1 MAQGG
6 LDWELIA
13 MVAAA
18 ASSLVIVWDFIA
30 SRAGRGRSDTRK
42 GLLEVAWPVLFIAV
56 MGLLLKFTDFAAVL
70 LLAAVITGLI
80 WLWDVKWARRRRTD
94 GEPEPVVVDMARA
107 FFPVIVVVFL
117 IRSFWVEPFKIP
129 SGSMKPTLLVGDF
142 ILVNKYTYG
151 IRLPVL
157 NKKVVEVNPI
167 RRGDVV
173 VFRYPSDP
181 TVDYIKRV
189 VGTPGDKIVYKG
201 KRLTINGE
209 PVPVQATGFYT
220 DGELNYLRL
229 PTFLEKLGEKN
240 HQMMIVP
247 AQPPVDLA
255 QVRQFPQREDCEYN
269 DDGFSCTVPAGRY
282 FMMGDNRDQSSDS
295 RYWGFV
301 PDDHIKGRAFLVWM
315 NFGDFKRIGNGIE

>member
-6 LDWELIA
+6 LDWEMIA

-18 ASSLVIVWDFIA
+18 ASVAIIAWDWFA
-30 SRAGRGRSDTRK
+30 ARNGSPRSDTRK
-42 GLLEVAWPVLFIAV
+42 GILEVAWPVLFIAV

-70 LLAAVITGLI
+70 LIAAVITGLV
-80 WLWDVKWARRRRTD
+80 WLFDAKVLRRRRTA

-151 IRLPVL
+151 IRLPVI
-157 NKKVVEVNPI
+157 NRKITDINPI

-173 VFRYPSDP
+173 VFRYPADP

-189 VGTPGDKIVYKG
+189 VGTPGDKISYRG
-201 KRLTINGE
+201 KRLSVNGE
-209 PVPVQATGFYT
+209 PVPVQAAGYYT
-220 DGELNYLRL
+220 DAEINYLR
-229 PTFLEKLGEKN
+229 
-240 HQMMIVP
+240 
-247 AQPPVDLA
+247 
-255 QVRQFPQREDCEYN
+255 
-269 DDGFSCTVPAGRY
+269 
-282 FMMGDNRDQSSDS
+282 
-295 RYWGFV
+295 
-301 PDDHIKGRAFLVWM
+301 
-315 NFGDFKRIGNGIE
+315 

>member
-1 MAQGG
+1 MPQGG

-13 MVAAA
+13 MIAAGASVA
-18 ASSLVIVWDFIA
+18 VIAWDFIA
-30 SRAGRGRSDTRK
+30 LRTSGRRSDARK
-42 GLLEVAWPVLFIAV
+42 GILEVAWPVLFIAA

-80 WLWDVKWARRRRTD
+80 WLFDVKFARPRRASD
-94 GEPEPVVVDMARA
+94 VPEPVVVDMARA
-107 FFPVIVVVFL
+107 FFPVIVIVFL

-151 IRLPVL
+151 IRLPVV
-157 NKKVVEVNPI
+157 NKKVVDIDPV

-173 VFRYPSDP
+173 VFRYPADP
-181 TVDYIKRV
+181 SVDYIKRV
-189 VGTPGDKIVYKG
+189 VGLPGDKVQYRN

-209 PVPVQATGFYT
+209 AIPWTPAGFYT
-220 DGELNYLRL
+220 DAELNYMRL
-229 PTFLEKLGEKN
+229 PTFQEKLGAKD
-240 HQMMIVP
+240 HLMMVLP
-247 AQPPVDLA
+247 GQPPVDLA
-255 QVRQFPQREDCEYN
+255 NVKQFAHRENCDYN
-269 DDGFSCTVPAGRY
+269 DEGFTCTVPEGNY

-315 NFGDFKRIGNGIE
+315 NFGDFKRIGSGIE

>member
-30 SRAGRGRSDTRK
+30 SRGAKGRSDTRK

-80 WLWDVKWARRRRTD
+80 WLWDVKWARKRRTD

-157 NKKVVEVNPI
+157 NRKIVEVNPI
-167 RRGDVV
+167 GRGDVV

-189 VGTPGDKIVYKG
+189 VGLPGDKIAYKG

-209 PVPVQATGFYT
+209 PVAVQATGFYT

-229 PTFLEKLGEKN
+229 PSFLEKLGEKS

-255 QVRQFPQREDCEYN
+255 QVRQFPHRENCEYN
-269 DDGFSCTVPAGRY
+269 DDGFSCTVPAGQY

>member
-1 MAQGG
+1 MQGG
-6 LDWELIA
+6 LDWEMIA
-13 MVAAA
+13 MVAGA
-18 ASSLVIVWDFIA
+18 ASAAVIGWDWIA
-30 SRAGRGRSDTRK
+30 ARGGRERSEARK
-42 GLLEVAWPVLFIAV
+42 GLLEVAWPVLFIAS
-56 MGLLLKFTDFAAVL
+56 MGLVLKFADFAAVL
-70 LLAAVITGLI
+70 LLAALITGII
-80 WLWDVKWARRRRTD
+80 WLVDARWGRKRRTSD
-94 GEPEPVVVDMARA
+94 APEPVVVDMARA

-157 NKKVVEVNPI
+157 NKKIVDIDPV

-173 VFRYPSDP
+173 VFRYPADP
-181 TVDYIKRV
+181 SVDYIKRV
-189 VGTPGDKIVYKG
+189 VGTPGDKIVYRG

-209 PVPVQATGFYT
+209 DVPAQATGFYT
-220 DGELNYLRL
+220 DSELNFLRL
-229 PTFLEKLGEKN
+229 PAYLEKLGAKT

-255 QVRQFPQREDCEYN
+255 QVRQFAHRENCEYN
-269 DDGFSCTVPAGRY
+269 DDGFSCTVPAGNY